1 MDVCK
6 FQYLALMLCS
16 GCNREH
22 LLHRWRQLDAAARTD
37 VHVDEDFEARRRFLT
52 NVDTMSLDDE
62 AAAATEEIDFH
73 RRYRN
78 RCNTYPYAYPIS
90 TV

>member
-1 MDVCK
+1 
-6 FQYLALMLCS
+6 MLR
-16 GCNREH
+16 GYNKEH
-22 LLHRWRQLDAAARTD
+22 LLHRWRQLDAAARAD
-37 VHVDEDFEARRRFLT
+37 VHVDEDFEARRRFLA

-62 AAAATEEIDFH
+62 AAAATDFH

-90 TV
+90 TVWKPKNNA